1 MDMESLLNTV
11 MNNLNLS
18 PQGEQTLKAT
28 LNLNDFLEQGITI
41 KNGQPLKLD
50 LSNNLLTVTDSE
62 GKTVSLPPQS
72 FKIEHPALQNARP
85 QTIEA
90 RVIGLQNGEVKLQ
103 LTSVDNLSPKQF
115 VQAQQNRAA
124 PQPPTPT
131 AQPLIIRSSGD
142 VSQIT
147 LPKVSVAQVAEPYI
161 ARQPLPEN
169 LQTAL
174 QSALARVEVQ
184 TVVKSLPNLPQSP
197 TATPMP
203 ATATAQ
209 PQPTAAMVTL
219 QAKVAE
225 VVSQTAA
232 RLTTALPT
240 ETAQII
246 EAAAPQLQTSL
257 AELVGQTLMAQS
269 APTPLN
275 QTVFSSLLGELVPEQ
290 PLQLPENLVAELQ
303 ITEVS
308 VRPRQTNASPLDKI
322 LQAVQSLKAEQ
333 PHLYRQLL
341 AKLPSADDNMLQ
353 NMALFHKAAVKG
365 DVRPWLGENLTREL
379 ETGGAQGKAV
389 LEELQT
395 AVQNSS
401 RQTPSWRVVEIP
413 YYYENR
419 LDKIRL
425 AVKQYPED
433 EDDTPEKRQKLGTRF
448 VVDTDFTRLGQ
459 FQFDGFSFAKDRRF
473 DLIIR
478 TQKDVGDDLC
488 ANIMRIFKTTLINV
502 GYSGNIKINLK
513 ENFIKISEDNQQNQ
527 PTSQDL
533 YI

>member
-28 LNLNDFLEQGITI
+28 LSLNDFLEQGVTL
-41 KNGQPLKLD
+41 KNGQS
-50 LSNNLLTVTDSE
+50 LSLSLNDNLLNVTDSE

-72 FKIEHPALQNARP
+72 LKIEHQALQNARP

-90 RVIGLQNGEVKLQ
+90 KVLGQQNGEVKLQ
-103 LTSVDNLSPKQF
+103 LTSLDNMPPKQF
-115 VQAQQNRAA
+115 VQARQNQAA
-124 PQPPTPT
+124 SQPTMSST
-131 AQPLIIRSSGD
+131 QPLIIRSSSD

-147 LPKVSVAQVAEPYI
+147 LPKVSVTQVVEPYI
-161 ARQPLPEN
+161 ARQPLPAN

-184 TVVKSLPNLPQSP
+184 TEVKSLPNLPQSP
-197 TATPMP
+197 TTTPV
-203 ATATAQ
+203 TATAQ
-209 PQPTAAMVTL
+209 SQPTAATVTL

-232 RLTTALPT
+232 RLPTALPS
-240 ETAQII
+240 ETANII
-246 EAAAPQLQTSL
+246 ETAVQQLRTSL
-257 AELVGQTLMAQS
+257 AELVGQTLTAQS
-269 APTPLN
+269 VQTPQN
-275 QTVFSSLLGELVPEQ
+275 KTVFTGLLGEIAPEQ
-290 PLQLPENLVAELQ
+290 PLQLPENLVVELQ
-303 ITEVS
+303 ITDVG
-308 VRPRQTNASPLDKI
+308 VRSRQTTVSPLDKI
-322 LQAVQSLKAEQ
+322 LQTVQSLKTEQ
-333 PHLYRQLL
+333 PRLYQQLL
-341 AKLPSADDNMLQ
+341 TKLPSADDNMLQ

-365 DVRPWLGENLTREL
+365 DVSHWLGETLTREL
-379 ETGGAQGKAV
+379 ENSGAQGKAV
-389 LEELQT
+389 LEDLQT
-395 AVQNSS
+395 AVQNSN

-433 EDDTPEKRQKLGTRF
+433 EDDTPEKRQKFGTRF
-448 VVDTDFTRLGQ
+448 VVDTDFSRLGQ

-488 ANIMRIFKTTLINV
+488 ANIMRIFKTTLSNV

-513 ENFIKISEDNQQNQ
+513 ENFIKISEDNKQHKL
-527 PTSQDL
+527 TSQDL